1 MKITPVT
8 QNEFQ
13 EWQDLAQKLWP
24 DCTTEHL
31 LEILQSPRQAV
42 FLAWGET
49 GDAIGFMNLSLRY
62 DYVPDASQSPVAF
75 IEGIYVDSPYRH
87 QGMGRALIEYAQ
99 QWSKSKG
106 CVQIASDALLE
117 NTDSHA
123 FHASVGFREV
133 ERVVF
138 FIKPLLDGAGL

>member
-1 MKITPVT
+1 M
-8 QNEFQ
+8 F
-13 EWQDLAQKLWP
+13 
-24 DCTTEHL
+24 
-31 LEILQSPRQAV
+31 
-42 FLAWGET
+42 
-49 GDAIGFMNLSLRY
+49 
-62 DYVPDASQSPVAF
+62 
-75 IEGIYVDSPYRH
+75 VDSPYRH